1 MNSEFVPR
9 LQTVSGCLSLLNSS
23 LLLAVGV
30 AFLAFPRWVLSVLLD
45 YKSGYDSLY
54 GCNDCELWDQRFDH
68 RVFHN
73 EELIDSVA
81 SLIGG
86 VLVSQG
92 LACLVLLYPMMSEGF
107 SSTPLASTECTGYS
121 GLAIWNVRTSVT
133 MQLITGLIWIIVAL
147 YDDRG
152 NEALV
157 RATRKDEFGAY
168 IDAHKLGL
176 LVGVHRRTT
185 FGLLLVGFTILV
197 LGSFSMMLTFWPATN
212 PDHYSSRRSTTPTR
226 GAEQDLV
233 LETPLTEPLLGRGED
248 IQNSG
253 ERFSSQGEREGDDEH
268 DTAPATTDESNAR
281 EDGDQEG
288 EVLQSNNDLEQNR
301 GDVNESDEENHV
313 DEPTSRI
320 RGTQRLLAVAAPQVV
335 YLYIGCI
342 TLLIRLPFSL
352 SIPHFVSTT
361 LGALAD
367 REFDRARREIFWL
380 FILGTIDAFLDFWCI
395 FCKLGNESQVYS
407 YILHFGIDGNVI

>member
-1 MNSEFVPR
+1 MNFEFVPR
-9 LQTVSGCLSLLNSS
+9 LQTVSGCLSLLNST

-45 YKSGYDSLY
+45 YKPGHDSLY
-54 GCNDCELWDQRFDH
+54 GCKDCELRDQRFDH
-68 RVFHN
+68 RVLHH
-73 EELIDSVA
+73 EDPIDSAA

-92 LACLVLLYPMMSEGF
+92 LACLLLLYPMMSEGF
-107 SSTPLASTECTGYS
+107 SSTPLASVDRSGYS
-121 GLAIWNVRTSVT
+121 GLTIWNVRTSVT
-133 MQLITGLIWIIVAL
+133 MQLITGLIWIVVAL

-152 NEALV
+152 NEAVV
-157 RATRKDEFGAY
+157 RTTKKDEFGAY
-168 IDAHKLGL
+168 VDAHSVELF
-176 LVGVHRRTT
+176 VGVHRRTT
-185 FGLLLVGFTILV
+185 FGLLLVGFAILV
-197 LGSFSMMLTFWPATN
+197 LGCFGMMLTFWPATS
-212 PDHYSSRRSTTPTR
+212 PHHFSSRRSTTPTR
-226 GAEQDLV
+226 GTEQDLV
-233 LETPLTEPLLGRGED
+233 LENPLTEPLLGRDEE
-248 IQNSG
+248 IQNSVG
-253 ERFSSQGEREGDDEH
+253 SLALQGEREGDDEH
-268 DTAPATTDESNAR
+268 DAVSTTTDESNAR

-288 EVLQSNNDLEQNR
+288 EVLQTNNDLEQNR
-301 GDVNESDEENHV
+301 GDVNISHEENHT

-367 REFDRARREIFWL
+367 REFDRARREIIWL

-395 FCKLGNESQVYS
+395 FCKLGNESHLYS
-407 YILHFGIDGNVI
+407 SVLQFGIDCNGT